1 MIRWQDEV
9 TCRSQL
15 HNETESVKP
24 SVEMRDLAKDA
35 LPSRT
40 DECRLGVVVAVPS
53 TDAELEPAFGV
64 DWHLNRPKPPGVI
77 MLDEVEDTVKKTV

>member
-15 HNETESVKP
+15 HDETESVKP

-53 TDAELEPAFGV
+53 TNAEFEPALRIHG
-64 DWHLNRPKPPGVI
+64 DLDRPEPPSVVVLGP
-77 MLDEVEDTVKKTV
+77 TVSIGSR